1 MTTRKGTP
9 VAALFNKIAQVAR
22 SPKGQ
27 QVLRQA
33 GAKAQHMAKDPATRA
48 KIDGVR
54 AKVAKRRPQR

>member
-1 MTTRKGTP
+1 M
-9 VAALFNKIAQVAR
+9 AALFNKIAQAAR

-33 GAKAQHMAKDPATRA
+33 SAKAQRMAKDPATRA